1 MSALA
6 DRVVAIDTALRNAAV
21 PHAFGG
27 ALALAYHIA
36 EPRGT
41 RDIDVNVFVDAER
54 ARAVFDQLPT
64 GVAWGDADL
73 DLVERDGQVR
83 LFWDDTPVDVFF
95 AIHRF
100 HRHAASHI
108 EEVPFAGTTIP
119 ILSATDLTVFKAFFD
134 RTKDWA
140 DIEAILDA
148 GTVEV
153 HTALG
158 WLLDVVGGD
167 DHRVS
172 RLRRLVDRKPP
183 AAEPSFPRDR

>member
-1 MSALA
+1 MTTLA
-6 DRVVAIDTALRNAAV
+6 ERVVAIETALRDADV

-27 ALALAYHIA
+27 ALALAFHIA

-41 RDIDVNVFVDAER
+41 RDIDVNVFVDEGR
-54 ARAVFDQLPT
+54 ARAVFELLPA
-64 GVAWGDADL
+64 GVEWTDADL

-95 AIHRF
+95 ATHRF
-100 HRHAASHI
+100 HRHAGSHV
-108 EEVPFAGTTIP
+108 EKVPFAGTTIP
-119 ILSATDLTVFKAFFD
+119 VLSATDLTVFKAFFD

-140 DIEAILDA
+140 DIEAMLDA
-148 GTVEV
+148 GTVDA

-158 WLLDVVGGD
+158 WLVDVVGGD

-172 RLRRLVDRKPP
+172 RLRRLLDREPP
-183 AAEPSFPRDR
+183 SAEPQFPREP